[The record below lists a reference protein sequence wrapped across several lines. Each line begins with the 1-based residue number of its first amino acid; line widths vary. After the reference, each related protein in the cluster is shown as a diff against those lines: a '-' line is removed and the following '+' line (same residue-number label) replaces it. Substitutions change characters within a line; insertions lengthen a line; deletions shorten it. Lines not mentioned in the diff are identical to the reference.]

1 MSGALH
7 FRGVHKAFT
16 PGRPVLSGLSAA
28 VSTREVTFV
37 VGASGSG
44 KSVLC
49 RLATGLLRPDA
60 GEVELFGEP
69 VHRLPERALRAL
81 RRRSPYLVQG
91 PALLDWR
98 TLRENAALA
107 DRGASPARVLEALER
122 VGLAELAER
131 LPSQLGPGAKKRA
144 AIARAL
150 VLAPEYLLM
159 DEPTT
164 GLDRVATAQ
173 VEQVLV
179 DLKRSGLGALV
190 VSHDYRFLS
199 ALADR
204 VLVVAQGRCAF
215 IGTPAEFL
223 ASSLPEV
230 RALTAPYLEMA
241 ADG

>member
-1 MSGALH
+1 ML
-7 FRGVHKAFT
+7 FRGVTKAFV
-16 PGRPVLSGLSAA
+16 PGRPVLSGLSAD
-28 VSTREVTFV
+28 VSTRDVTFV
-37 VGASGSG
+37 AGASGSG

-49 RLATGLLRPDA
+49 RLAAGLLRPDA

-69 VHRLPERALRAL
+69 VHRLPERALRRL
-81 RRRSPYLVQG
+81 RQRAPYLVQG

-98 TLRENAALA
+98 TLSENAALA
-107 DRGASPARVLEALER
+107 DRRASPERVQEALGR
-122 VGLAELAER
+122 VGLRELGDR
-131 LPSQLGPGAKKRA
+131 LPSQVGPGAKKRT

-173 VEQVLV
+173 VEEVLHG
-179 DLKRSGLGALV
+179 LKRSGLGALV
-190 VSHDYRFLS
+190 VSHDYRLLT

-204 VLVVAQGRCAF
+204 VLVVAEGRNAF
-215 IGTPAEFL
+215 SGTPAEFL

-230 RALTAPYLEMA
+230 RALTAPYLETA

>member
-1 MSGALH
+1 MSHALH
-7 FRGVHKAFT
+7 FREVHKAF
-16 PGRPVLSGLSAA
+16 GRPVLTGLSGT

-37 VGASGSG
+37 AGASGSG

-49 RLATGLLRPDA
+49 RLAAGLLRPDA
-60 GEVELFGEP
+60 GEVELFGES
-69 VHRLPERALRAL
+69 VHHLPERALRAL
-81 RRRSPYLVQG
+81 RRRAPYLVQG

-107 DRGASPARVLEALER
+107 DRSASPERVLEALAR
-122 VGLAELAER
+122 VGLADLADR
-131 LPSQLGPGAKKRA
+131 LPTQVGPGAKKRT

-190 VSHDYRFLS
+190 VSHDYRLLS

-204 VLVVAQGRCAF
+204 VLVVAQGRTAF